1 MVLFFIVTP
10 CHAQQHTGRSDT
22 NVETRD
28 RKAGTPPPPKP
39 PSPPPPGQWKKGNRQ
54 AALMGVAFITVFTGR
69 TVGAVSSHWN
79 CCLRHKCR
87 ETRHKS
93 RKTTTTTTTFIMT
106 LEKRV
111 ETSDTNV

>member
-28 RKAGTPPPPKP
+28 RKAGNTTTSK
-39 PSPPPPGQWKKGNRQ
+39 
-54 AALMGVAFITVFTGR
+54 ATITTTTR
-69 TVGAVSSHWN
+69 TVEEREQTSSTDGRGVHHGLHWAD
-79 CCLRHKCR
+79 CRGRVFSLVKHKCR